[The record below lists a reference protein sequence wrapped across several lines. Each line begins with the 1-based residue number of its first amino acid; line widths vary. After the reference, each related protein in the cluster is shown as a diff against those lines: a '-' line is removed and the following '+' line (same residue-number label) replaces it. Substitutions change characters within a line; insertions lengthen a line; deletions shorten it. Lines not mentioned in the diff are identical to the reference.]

1 MDEMDRCHSYAWAA
15 SQASE
20 VARERGRDAC
30 VVNLRARATRAGTGE
45 GEPACCLAAAID
57 TVPTL
62 VAEYGPDA
70 VAVIALVHPDGTT
83 EPTTGENRPAPAG

>member
-30 VVNLRARATRAGTGE
+30 VVNLHPHDAGARAGA
-45 GEPACCLAAAID
+45 GEPTCCLAAAVD
-57 TVPTL
+57 TVPRL

-70 VAVIALVHPDGTT
+70 VAVLALVHPDGTT
-83 EPTTGENRPAPAG
+83 EPATGENRPAQVQ